1 MRNLGHPSQKD
12 LGSLGLEKFP
22 QSLSLNPNPLLDG
35 RIAKISLKSN
45 FSLSGDISKFPLV
58 VFKGKC
64 KLLAKLD
71 NYLQIIEK
79 SGYDLNSEI
88 DLLWGDFQNFLSDD
102 IMP

>member
-1 MRNLGHPSQKD
+1 

-45 FSLSGDISKFPLV
+45 FFLSGDISKFPLV
-58 VFKGKC
+58 VFKGKS

-79 SGYDLNSEI
+79 PGYDLNSEI
-88 DLLWGDFQNFLSDD
+88 DLLWEDFQNYFF
-102 IMP
+102 IR

>member
-58 VFKGKC
+58 VFKGEC
-64 KLLAKLD
+64 KLLATLD
-71 NYLQIIEK
+71 NYHLPRKNASFDLIILRGNCGE
-79 SGYDLNSEI
+79 E
-88 DLLWGDFQNFLSDD
+88 DFRCR
-102 IMP
+102 